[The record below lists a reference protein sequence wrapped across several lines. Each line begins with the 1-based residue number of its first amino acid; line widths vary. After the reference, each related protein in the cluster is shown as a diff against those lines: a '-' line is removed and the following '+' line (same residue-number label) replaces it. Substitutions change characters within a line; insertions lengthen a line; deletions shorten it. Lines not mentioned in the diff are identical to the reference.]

1 MILKAK
7 VANKNVVAVQTMHGN
22 YPKFGQLRTLCC
34 QVFFLE
40 NQHATLEFPMKDQ
53 VEGYPYFS

>member
-7 VANKNVVAVQTMHGN
+7 VANKNVVAVQTMHEN

-40 NQHATLEFPMKDQ
+40 NQHATLEILMKDQ
-53 VEGYPYFS
+53 V